1 MYKLEETLDILKLIF
16 EIRMTEN
23 GDQNF
28 RNWLFGENSELN
40 IKNGNV
46 VEENFGD
53 LRKVIV
59 NNINVTDVY
68 EATNEKYIYKNV
80 VMCDGFSAH
89 KYFIDDTFLFMKIL
103 YLVLNGILNLCYDA
117 EHKIHFISS
126 NTSIKEIAN
135 RKTWLSGSEYQIE
148 HIYEYKKGNLL
159 YKDLKIFT
167 FSVGENIS
175 IKDILLYLINN

>member
-1 MYKLEETLDILKLIF
+1 
-16 EIRMTEN
+16 
-23 GDQNF
+23 
-28 RNWLFGENSELN
+28 
-40 IKNGNV
+40 
-46 VEENFGD
+46 
-53 LRKVIV
+53 
-59 NNINVTDVY
+59 
-68 EATNEKYIYKNV
+68 
-80 VMCDGFSAH
+80 MCDGFSAH
-89 KYFIDDTFLFMKIL
+89 KYFIDDTFLFMKTL

-175 IKDILLYLINN
+175 IKDILLHLIKTSKMDIYDKFSKNIFNKFIFFINISQIIFCYFIFLD